1 MAVYRHDPY
10 AAASPVVS
18 VRPGRSGSDA
28 SSHTVVSCS
37 SPLGSLHRHDS
48 YSSGASSQATAVG
61 NTPAAAAPAAAP
73 HYRRVDSFGSA
84 GSAVLAAAAA
94 SACCSPAAAPA
105 APAMPSPVLP
115 LASSVSVHSF
125 GSKVTDSDS
134 DASGGAAS
142 ACGGHHHH
150 RPSSPPV
157 LPRARARVAAAAA
170 SAPPLSAVASSP
182 PSEAAAGDAAEAEG
196 GAGAA
201 AGATGYIV
209 DLVHRHGRH
218 QRYRAAV
225 SYAKGTYVIVAAD
238 RGVDLGKVAGC
249 RVEGSRTGR
258 IAGSVERV
266 ATAAE
271 VDKCLGKL
279 AQHDA
284 VAAEKMRQL
293 VAEYDVPIRIHSAE
307 YQFDKKKLTF
317 SYESDVEKPDWRPV
331 LKAAFDTFRCRIWL
345 SNRL

>member
-1 MAVYRHDPY
+1 MSVYRHDPY
-10 AAASPVVS
+10 AASPVVS

-37 SPLGSLHRHDS
+37 SPIGSLHRHDS
-48 YSSGASSQATAVG
+48 YSSGGSSQAAAVG
-61 NTPAAAAPAAAP
+61 NAPAAAAAP

-84 GSAVLAAAAA
+84 GSAALAAAA
-94 SACCSPAAAPA
+94 SACCSPAAAAPA
-105 APAMPSPVLP
+105 APTMPSPVLP
-115 LASSVSVHSF
+115 LASVSVHSF

-134 DASGGAAS
+134 DASGGASAS
-142 ACGGHHHH
+142 GGHPHHH
-150 RPSSPPV
+150 RRPSSPPV
-157 LPRARARVAAAAA
+157 LPRARARAAAAAA
-170 SAPPLSAVASSP
+170 SPPPPSAAASSP

-196 GAGAA
+196 VARTSA

-249 RVEGSRTGR
+249 RLEGSRTGR

-279 AQHDA
+279 AQNDA